1 MKRKGEEI
9 EWGEADSLDSPD
21 SPIGRCEGANE
32 TAPRRGIPIPDLHSP
47 LGISEVR
54 LRFPP
59 DQSGPV
65 VAYASCLINGC
76 LALNDIRIERGR
88 QSGLVIVYPSRA
100 STSGKR
106 HFTFNPV
113 TRDAGEILRRALLGG
128 LAGFL
133 DSRADI
139 DTGRE
144 GRR

>member
-9 EWGEADSLDSPD
+9 EWGNADSPD
-21 SPIGRCEGANE
+21 SPDSPGERS
-32 TAPRRGIPIPDLHSP
+32 TRREQPYPDRDLSVP
-47 LGISEVR
+47 VPSASLRISEVR

-76 LALNDIRIERGR
+76 LSLNDIRIERGR

-113 TRDAGEILRRALLGG
+113 TRDAGETLRQALLRG
-128 LAGFL
+128 LQMFG
-133 DSRADI
+133 DSR
-139 DTGRE
+139 GE
-144 GRR
+144 GDAGHGGVR